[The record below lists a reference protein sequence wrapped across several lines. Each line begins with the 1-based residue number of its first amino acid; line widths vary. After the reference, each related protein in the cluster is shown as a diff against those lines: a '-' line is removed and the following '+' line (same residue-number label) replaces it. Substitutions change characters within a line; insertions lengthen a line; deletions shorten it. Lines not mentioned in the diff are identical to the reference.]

1 MARIQASPAKS
12 KDIAPGHA
20 RVSGRTSSPY
30 MADSKTSYVFF
41 GSDEGAAAS
50 AAAACYAELTA
61 GEDGWGN
68 EVIDGAAATVD
79 EAVAIV
85 DRTISGLQMM
95 NMFGGRKVIWLKG
108 VTFMGDSP
116 SGARSEAVQA
126 ALENL
131 VATLGNLPAETL
143 FVLSAAEV
151 DKRRSF
157 FKKLGQVAEM
167 RESSRIDVS
176 KPGWES
182 EVAAL
187 ALSLA
192 KPMGIKFENAAL
204 DLFVQR
210 VNESSRQIVNEL
222 AKLDVYL
229 GEERRTVTEQDV
241 DLMVAVSRRGVIFE
255 ISRAIE
261 RADSR
266 QALRLVNEQL
276 AQGEQGVT
284 IMRAAIVPTV
294 RNRYCARLLVDA
306 YKPPMGSY
314 PAFEKAMN
322 ALPPE
327 GRKLLPLKK
336 DGGLNCYGIFLAVRS
351 ISKLTLAKAR
361 QHLLA
366 CAKADR
372 QLVSTQLDVRD
383 VLHKLVILLTS

>member
-1 MARIQASPAKS
+1 MAEP
-12 KDIAPGHA
+12 
-20 RVSGRTSSPY
+20 RTSFVY
-30 MADSKTSYVFF
+30 F

-61 GEDGWGN
+61 GDDGWGN

-79 EAVAIV
+79 EAAAIV
-85 DRTISGLQMM
+85 ERTISGLQMM

-108 VTFMGDSP
+108 ATFMGDSP
-116 SGARSEAVQA
+116 SGARSETVQA

-131 VATLGNLPAETL
+131 VATLGNLPADTL
-143 FVLSAAEV
+143 FVLSATEV

-157 FKKLGQVAEM
+157 FKKLSQVAEM
-167 RESSRIDVS
+167 KESSRIDIS

-187 ALSLA
+187 VLRLA
-192 KPMGIKFENAAL
+192 KPLRLKFENAAL

-210 VNESSRQIVNEL
+210 VNESSRQISNEL

-229 GEERRTVTEQDV
+229 SEERRTVTEQDI

-294 RNRYCARLLVDA
+294 RNRYCARLLLDT
-306 YKPPMGSY
+306 YKPPMSSY
-314 PAFEKAMN
+314 RAFENAMN

-327 GRKLLPLKK
+327 ARKLLPLKK
-336 DGGLNCYGIFLAVRS
+336 DGSLNCWGVFQAAGS

-361 QHLLA
+361 RHLLA
-366 CAKADR
+366 CARADR
-372 QLVSTQLDVRD
+372 RLVSTQLDVRD
-383 VLHKLVILLTS
+383 VLHKLIILLTS

>member
-1 MARIQASPAKS
+1 MAEP
-12 KDIAPGHA
+12 
-20 RVSGRTSSPY
+20 RTSF
-30 MADSKTSYVFF
+30 VFF

-79 EAVAIV
+79 EALAIV
-85 DRTISGLQMM
+85 ERTISGLQMM

-108 VTFMGDSP
+108 ATFMGDSP

-131 VATLGNLPAETL
+131 VAALGNLPAETL
-143 FVLSAAEV
+143 FVLSASEM

-157 FKKLGQVAEM
+157 FKKLGQIAEM
-167 RESSRIDVS
+167 KESSRIDIS

-182 EVAAL
+182 EVASLTLRL
-187 ALSLA
+187 AQPL
-192 KPMGIKFENAAL
+192 GIRFDNAAL

-210 VNESSRQIVNEL
+210 VNENSRQISNEL

-241 DLMVAVSRRGVIFE
+241 ELMVAISRRGVIFE

-266 QALRLVNEQL
+266 MALRLVNEQL

-284 IMRAAIVPTV
+284 IMRAAIVPIV
-294 RNRYCARLLVDA
+294 RNRYCARLLLDT
-306 YKPPMGSY
+306 YKLPMSNY
-314 PAFEKAMN
+314 RAFESAAK
-322 ALPPE
+322 ALPSE
-327 GRKLLPLKK
+327 GRKLLPTKK
-336 DGGLNCYGIFLAVRS
+336 DGNLNCFGLFQAARS
-351 ISKLTLAKAR
+351 ISRLSLAKAR
-361 QHLLA
+361 QHLYA
-366 CAKADR
+366 CARADR
-372 QLVSTQLDVRD
+372 QLVSTQLDVQD
-383 VLHKLVILLTS
+383 VLHKLIILLTS